1 MATVSSAGGGSSM
14 GNASQGTRGLSAGD
28 WVRIQRIKAAKGYA
42 LTTGN
47 ASGDKSATSAIYPL
61 NKDIAP
67 PEAAQQ
73 PYGTALMI
81 PYQAAGT
88 HKTLRPASNWTDYI
102 ASQTGDFITVS
113 QNSGVNGTG
122 QPGIVQTQTKICAVT
137 PGVLA
142 PKALNTGVNAFN
154 RLKILS

>member
-28 WVRIQRIKAAKGYA
+28 WIRIQRIKAAKGYGLTA
-42 LTTGN
+42 GVTTATTGT
-47 ASGDKSATSAIYPL
+47 ATSTIYPK

-67 PEAAQQ
+67 PEPGQM
-73 PYGTALMI
+73 PYGKALLI
-81 PYQAAGT
+81 PYEGAGT
-88 HKTLRPASNWTDYI
+88 SKILRPASNWTDFV

-113 QNSGVNGTG
+113 QNSNSGVAIRGVT
-122 QPGIVQTQTKICAVT
+122 QTQTKICSNVSAT
-137 PGVLA
+137 LQS
-142 PKALNTGVNAFN
+142 KALNPSVNAFN